1 MASINGTRVRWYD
14 PLTGKQR
21 GKTCSSVKV
30 ARQYAE
36 RREEEARLYNDGYLD
51 ADQIQQSQV
60 RVIPIS
66 EVVEMFG
73 ADLDKRQVTAGHRR
87 DVLYLLDRTVSG
99 AGLQTVRDLTPQV
112 IDRFLRRM
120 VRDGKSAATHNHYRK
135 ALRDFCGWLVTF
147 GYLRQNPVDAVKSM
161 DESKDRRCVS
171 RALTVPEADA
181 LVTAALSDRR
191 AALYVFRLHTGLR
204 GLEASRIV
212 WRDIDLAHRT
222 LTLRAEVTKNGKA
235 DLLPLTEAVCDR
247 LVDLQREALRQG
259 CTLPPSASV
268 FGPPPDPRTW
278 SRDIDRAGVERQ
290 TGDGTASRKGL
301 RRTFDVWLLK
311 AGVDLI
317 DVMMLMRHTP
327 PGGMSMTLGVYG
339 DPDALLKR
347 KREAVRELEN
357 WVAEQRAERA
367 RKEA

>member
-1 MASINGTRVRWYD
+1 MASINGKRVRWYD

-36 RREEEARLYNDGYLD
+36 RREEEARLYNDGFLD

-60 RVIPIS
+60 RVIPI
-66 EVVEMFG
+66 VQVIEMFG
-73 ADLDKRQVTAGHRR
+73 ADMDKRQVTAGHRR

-112 IDRFLRRM
+112 IDRFLRRI

-171 RALTVPEADA
+171 RALTVQEADA

-191 AALYVFRLHTGLR
+191 KALYQFRLHTGLR
-204 GLEASRIV
+204 SLEASRIV
-212 WRDIDLAHRT
+212 WSDIDLVHRT
-222 LTLRAEVTKNGKA
+222 LHLRAQVTKNGKA
-235 DLLPLTEAVCDR
+235 DVLPLTEAVCDR
-247 LVDLQREALRQG
+247 LVNLQREALRQG
-259 CTLPPSASV
+259 RTLPPSASV

-278 SRDIDRAGVERQ
+278 TRDVDRAGVERH
-290 TGDGTASRKGL
+290 TGDGTASRKAL

-311 AGVDLI
+311 AGVDPI
-317 DVMMLMRHTP
+317 DVCLLMRHTP
-327 PGGMSMTLGVYG
+327 PGGMALTLGVYG

-347 KREAVRELEN
+347 KRAALAMMARWIDAQRSDVEA
-357 WVAEQRAERA
+357 ATG
-367 RKEA
+367 